1 MGAALRFL
9 PVIVCLLL
17 PASLLALGDA
27 ADPLTYPGPA
37 WSPYLT
43 GALVGIL
50 ACLTILVSKQVF
62 GASGGYAT
70 LAGMAGRVVAPGKTA
85 SLEYFKDDPPAPNW
99 GLMLLLGLPVG
110 SFLAAWTGG
119 ELTGRWLPPLWVAYF
134 GEESFW
140 MRLLVA
146 FAGGTLMAVGARL
159 AGGCTS
165 GHGISG
171 TLQLSLGSWIAV
183 ICFFIG
189 GVTTAMLF
197 YRL

>member
-1 MGAALRFL
+1 MGARRRFL

-17 PASLLALGDA
+17 PASLLAQGDA
-27 ADPLTYPGPA
+27 ADPLTYSGPA
-37 WSPYLT
+37 WSPYLA

-50 ACLTILVSKQVF
+50 ACLTMLFAKQVF

-70 LAGMAGRVVAPGKTA
+70 LAGMTGRVVAPGKTA
-85 SLEYFKDDPPAPNW
+85 SLEYFKDDPPAPDW

-134 GEESFW
+134 GEDSFW

-197 YRL
+197 YRA

>member
-1 MGAALRFL
+1 MRRFPKGVWLLVFLVPVTTAAQ
-9 PVIVCLLL
+9 
-17 PASLLALGDA
+17 GDPR
-27 ADPLTYPGPA
+27 DPLSYPGPA
-37 WSPYLT
+37 WSPYVV
-43 GALVGIL
+43 GALIGIL
-50 ACLTILVSKQVF
+50 ACLTLLMVRKTF

-70 LAGMAGRVVAPGKTA
+70 LAGMAGAMAAPGKTRKL
-85 SLEYFKDDPPAPNW
+85 SYFKENPPKANW

-110 SFLAAWTGG
+110 AFLSAATGG
-119 ELTGRWLPPLWVAYF
+119 ELTGRWMPPMWVAHF
-134 GEESFW
+134 GENSLGLRVLF
-140 MRLLVA
+140 A

-189 GVTTAMLF
+189 GVATATFL
-197 YRL
+197 YRF